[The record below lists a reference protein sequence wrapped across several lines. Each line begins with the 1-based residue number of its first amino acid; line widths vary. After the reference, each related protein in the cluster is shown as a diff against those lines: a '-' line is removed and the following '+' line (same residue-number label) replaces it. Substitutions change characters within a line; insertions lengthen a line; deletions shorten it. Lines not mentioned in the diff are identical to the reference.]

1 MSEGGFTEGKSHRRK
16 GHKKELYSVEN
27 KPNYETII
35 KIQHEI
41 LYLRQEVEFL
51 KNYFSQKYYE
61 VRSAL
66 IGKAVLTD
74 EMKPIVADLLD
85 KKTRISEA
93 DKAPKIVV
101 LNQFIEQSL
110 EYYKAYIDG
119 LKDDRKEDW
128 NLLEDAFADT
138 IGL

>member
-1 MSEGGFTEGKSHRRK
+1 M
-16 GHKKELYSVEN
+16 
-27 KPNYETII
+27 
-35 KIQHEI
+35 
-41 LYLRQEVEFL
+41 
-51 KNYFSQKYYE
+51 
-61 VRSAL
+61 RSAL
-66 IGKAVLTD
+66 IGKAVLSD

-85 KKTRISEA
+85 KKTRMSEA

-119 LKDDRKEDW
+119 LQDDRKEDRS
-128 NLLEDAFADT
+128 LLEDAFADT

>member
-1 MSEGGFTEGKSHRRK
+1 M
-16 GHKKELYSVEN
+16 
-27 KPNYETII
+27 
-35 KIQHEI
+35 
-41 LYLRQEVEFL
+41 
-51 KNYFSQKYYE
+51 
-61 VRSAL
+61 RSAL
-66 IGKAVLTD
+66 IGKSVLSD

-85 KKTRISEA
+85 KKTRMSEA

-119 LKDDRKEDW
+119 LQDDRKEDRS
-128 NLLEDAFADT
+128 LLEDAFADT